1 MSSGLCLCPH
11 PACLLSVCTCVSLP
25 LPPPSQVRA
34 DIPDANYGGNVV
46 LTIPMPKT
54 TSSVVSELPAGAVGQ
69 SAEYDAKDRKVT
81 WRVKKFQGGQEQT
94 LRCKITLS
102 SSAAASIRKEIG
114 PLALNFEIPMYNP
127 SGLQVRYLRILENKN
142 SSIHRWVRYV
152 TRSSSYVCRL

>member
-1 MSSGLCLCPH
+1 LFV
-11 PACLLSVCTCVSLP
+11 LLF
-25 LPPPSQVRA
+25 SQVRA

-54 TSSVVSELPAGAVGQ
+54 TSSVLSELPVGSVGQ
-69 SAEYDAKDRKVT
+69 SSEYDAKERKVM
-81 WRVKKFQGGQEQT
+81 WRIKKFQGGQEQT

-102 SSAAASIRKEIG
+102 ASAQASIRKEIG
-114 PLALNFEIPMYNP
+114 PLSLNFEIPMYNP

-142 SSIHRWVRYV
+142 YNPYRWVRYV